1 MYSEFVTDPKIQAL
15 AFEDQRH
22 FIALLCLKCNGVLDS
37 HTGSANF
44 RERMIAV
51 GLGLSDDKRA
61 DAKARLIDA
70 GLIDDKWQPL
80 AWEKRQRRS
89 DQDPTGAER
98 QQRWRE
104 RNSLRNGGVTP
115 LDIDRDIEEETE
127 KKEEEGTRSRSRP
140 ASHLPED
147 FELTDER
154 RRVATTEGLDPQRTF
169 EKFCNYWRSA
179 SGQRARKRNWD
190 AAWRYWC
197 QNDRGGGKP
206 STVGRFVPP
215 PDEEVANAER

>member
-1 MYSEFVTDPKIQAL
+1 MYAEFATDPDIQSL

-22 FIALLCLKCNGVLDS
+22 YIVVLCLKCSGTLDKEYPTVERRYAVIRRTLGLDS
-37 HTGSANF
+37 TAID
-44 RERMIAV
+44 EC
-51 GLGLSDDKRA
+51 KR
-61 DAKARLIDA
+61 RLMEA
-70 GLIDDKWQPL
+70 GLIDCHWQPV
-80 AWEKRQRRS
+80 AWDKRQFLS
-89 DQDPTGAER
+89 DSSTERVQRFRER
-98 QQRWRE
+98 Q
-104 RNSLRNGGVTP
+104 RNVSETP
-115 LDIDRDIEEETE
+115 PETDTESYTETE

-197 QNDRGGGKP
+197 QNDRSGGKP
-206 STVGRFVPP
+206 STVGRFIPP
-215 PDEEVANAER
+215 PDEEVANA

>member
-1 MYSEFVTDPKIQAL
+1 
-15 AFEDQRH
+15 
-22 FIALLCLKCNGVLDS
+22 VLDS
-37 HTGSANF
+37 HTGSDTF

-140 ASHLPED
+140 ASHLPEY